1 MLFSETEKKIIQL
14 VCQDCTNE
22 EIGKQLEIS
31 KRTIEGHRERIMK
44 KMNVK
49 SGTGLVAY
57 AYTNHLVKPL
67 PMAPLMRGG
76 E

>member
-1 MLFSETEKKIIQL
+1 M
-14 VCQDCTNE
+14 VCEDFTNQ

-67 PMAPLMRGG
+67 TTAPSIGG
-76 E
+76 GVNRY